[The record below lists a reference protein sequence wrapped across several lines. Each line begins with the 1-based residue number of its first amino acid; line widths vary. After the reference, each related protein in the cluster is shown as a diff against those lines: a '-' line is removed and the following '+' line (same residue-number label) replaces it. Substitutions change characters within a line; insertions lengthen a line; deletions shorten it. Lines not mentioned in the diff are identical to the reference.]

1 MVWYKKS
8 NENAVLKIYQSA
20 AKALLV
26 KKRFKIFQ
34 NLVEVVKIKRFSK
47 WEVQQVQTKNNSD
60 SVEPCTAT
68 NANNFSSRPYNV
80 PNSNSSSTKNSFS
93 CQTLIVV
100 VVVEKK
106 CSDNISN
113 SSSKKSRSYN
123 VSNSSRSSRE
133 KSFLQSVK
141 LSQQ

>member
-1 MVWYKKS
+1 M
-8 NENAVLKIYQSA
+8 
-20 AKALLV
+20 
-26 KKRFKIFQ
+26 
-34 NLVEVVKIKRFSK
+34 
-47 WEVQQVQTKNNSD
+47 QTKNNSD

-68 NANNFSSRPYNV
+68 NANNFSSRSYHA

-100 VVVEKK
+100 VEKK

-113 SSSKKSRSYN
+113 SSSTSSKKSRSYN
-123 VSNSSRSSRE
+123 LSNSSNRE

-141 LSQQ
+141 L

>member
-8 NENAVLKIYQSA
+8 NQNAVLKIYQNV

-34 NLVEVVKIKRFSK
+34 NLVEVVKIERFSK
-47 WEVQQVQTKNNSD
+47 REVQTKNNSD

-68 NANNFSSRPYNV
+68 NANNFS
-80 PNSNSSSTKNSFS
+80 NSSSTKNSFS

-100 VVVEKK
+100 EVVEKK
-106 CSDNISN
+106 RSDNISN
-113 SSSKKSRSYN
+113 
-123 VSNSSRSSRE
+123 
-133 KSFLQSVK
+133 L
-141 LSQQ
+141 

>member
-1 MVWYKKS
+1 MAWYKKS
-8 NENAVLKIYQSA
+8 NYNAVLKIYQSA

-34 NLVEVVKIKRFSK
+34 NLVEVEER
-47 WEVQQVQTKNNSD
+47 EVQQVQTKNNSD
-60 SVEPCTAT
+60 SVEPYTAT
-68 NANNFSSRPYNV
+68 NANNFSSRSYNV

-93 CQTLIVV
+93 CQTLIVVV

-123 VSNSSRSSRE
+123 VSNSSSSSR
-133 KSFLQSVK
+133 KRSFLQSIK
-141 LSQQ
+141 L

>member
-1 MVWYKKS
+1 MK
-8 NENAVLKIYQSA
+8 
-20 AKALLV
+20 
-26 KKRFKIFQ
+26 
-34 NLVEVVKIKRFSK
+34 
-47 WEVQQVQTKNNSD
+47 TKNNSD

-68 NANNFSSRPYNV
+68 NANNFSSRSDNV

-100 VVVEKK
+100 VVEKK

-113 SSSKKSRSYN
+113 SSSTSSKKSRSYN
-123 VSNSSRSSRE
+123 VSNSSSSSRE

-141 LSQQ
+141 L